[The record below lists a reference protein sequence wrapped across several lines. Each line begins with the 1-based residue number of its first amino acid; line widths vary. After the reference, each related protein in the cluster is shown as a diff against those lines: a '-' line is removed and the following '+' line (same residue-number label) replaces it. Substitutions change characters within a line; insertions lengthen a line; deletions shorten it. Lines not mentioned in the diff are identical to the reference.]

1 MRRITAIP
9 SKKIAFKNVP
19 VAALFFCKRTL
30 YQKISSRE
38 ANAHGEQPAIYFE
51 PQKIVR
57 FVAKQHE
64 SAAIEVYSSH
74 RDNDVADTNFEIN
87 DSVEIIDK
95 TILGKIVSVN
105 KQSCLVQ
112 YKDNGTVTFNEFDF
126 DNIKKVS

>member
-19 VAALFFCKRTL
+19 IAALFFCKRTL

-38 ANAHGEQPAIYFE
+38 ANAHGEQPAIYFD
-51 PQKIVR
+51 PQKVVR

-64 SAAIEVYSSH
+64 SAAIEVYDSH
-74 RDNDVADTNFEIN
+74 RENSTTDTTFNIN

-95 TILGKIVSVN
+95 TIFGKIVSVN
-105 KQSCLVQ
+105 KRSCLVQ

-126 DNIKKVS
+126 DSIKKVN